1 MANFEWQTEENDN
14 FWQESPKPPKPKN
27 QAWIGWAILF
37 FVLAALGAGG
47 WWLYQKVTSEV
58 DQISK
63 QTDQEIR
70 NSFNLLYDVAE
81 KKDSDLFNTLL
92 SGRDQGWT
100 AVQQQLMISD
110 GLLNRSV
117 LGFDLASP
125 YPQIA
130 KLSVSP
136 SLLSAEITAI
146 VSYTVFVGNNI
157 SETVQLE
164 LPVVYRKGDVRWL
177 YAPPEPDFWGEP
189 VEISEG
195 KISSLAPTR
204 DLKLATE
211 LTSDLSDIM
220 SQFCQ
225 NDPNFP
231 CWSQIGLEF
240 TTDPQIM
247 LNWSRYP
254 VSAESLA
261 RPKLPTPSLVGIP
274 TNKAGH
280 QMLLNSYAEQLFTP
294 YLAHIAGYPSN
305 VSDKDFFFTNII
317 EYQWVK
323 LGLRASPLSQQ
334 HYKALWETVTS
345 SSSYEISVESMMLSS
360 NSVIA
365 FDLPYALVEFALDG
379 GTGQPISLTEALL
392 LDTSTLVDWTNRS
405 EFYQFLAEKGGLPII
420 EQTPTP

>member
-1 MANFEWQTEENDN
+1 MTDFEWQNEEDDS
-14 FWQESPKPPKPKN
+14 FWQEPPAPQEKD
-27 QAWIGWAILF
+27 QAWIGWIMAILLLIGL
-37 FVLAALGAGG
+37 VVGG
-47 WWLYQKVTSEV
+47 WWLYQKITTQVDEV
-58 DQISK
+58 AT
-63 QTDQEIR
+63 QTEEDVR
-70 NSFNLLYDVAE
+70 ASFKLLYEVAE
-81 KKDSDLFNTLL
+81 KRDGDLFNTLL

-100 AVQQQLMISD
+100 AVQQQMMMTD

-117 LGFDLASP
+117 LGFDLPSP
-125 YPQIA
+125 YPQIS
-130 KLSVSP
+130 KLSLSP
-136 SLLSAEITAI
+136 TLLSAEITALI
-146 VSYTVFVGNNI
+146 SYKLYVGNEFH
-157 SETVQLE
+157 ETVQLE
-164 LPVVYRKGDVRWL
+164 LPVIYRKGDTRWL

-189 VEISEG
+189 VEITEG

-211 LTSDLSDIM
+211 LTRDLSDIM

-274 TNKAGH
+274 TNKAGY
-280 QMLLNSYAEQLFTP
+280 QMVLNSYAEQLFTP

-305 VSDKDFFFTNII
+305 VFDKDFFFTNII

-345 SSSYEISVESMMLSS
+345 SSSYEISVQSMMLSS

-379 GTGQPISLTEALL
+379 GTGQPISLSEALL
-392 LDTSTLVDWTNRS
+392 LDMSTLISWTNRS
-405 EFYQFLAEKGGLPII
+405 EFHQFLAEKGDLPIP
-420 EQTPTP
+420 EQTPVP